1 MSKQLHE
8 LTNEELI
15 SIVQDYQEMVSEI
28 EELINDNLDNA
39 KLLDVRD
46 IMMKY

>member
-1 MSKQLHE
+1 MDLKDH
-8 LTNEELI
+8 TKEELI
-15 SIVQDYQEMVSEI
+15 SIVQDYQEMISEI
-28 EELINDNLDNA
+28 EEVINDNLDNA